1 MGLFQNMM
9 KPGPGVS
16 PNAPRK
22 TGLARLW
29 ELLLRDGGAFARA
42 GLLALVSA
50 VPFFVVVDISWRTRS
65 LAIALCGGAAGG
77 LLAMPQLVALT
88 DLVLRSLR
96 DEPGYWWHTYRRV
109 WRRDLKASLGPGALF
124 GALFALQLLGLSV
137 QLGAPAPDF
146 GFLALSAAG
155 LALSVGLFTYV
166 LPQLALL
173 ELPALVILKNALLL
187 VIVALPQSLAAVTVQ
202 MVYWG
207 VILWFW
213 PYTLIVVLFL
223 GLWCPLLCSQLI
235 VYAGLNTCLKIEE
248 TLCQQTTKAARP

>member
-1 MGLFQNMM
+1 MM

-109 WRRDLKASLGPGALF
+109 WRRSFRSSLLPGAGF
-124 GALFALQLLGLSV
+124 TALWACLLYARLAAAPAGQLL
-137 QLGAPAPDF
+137 
-146 GFLALSAAG
+146 LSAAV
-155 LALSVGLFTYV
+155 LTAFQTYYWMQAALFDRPAARQLENALRMAVGF
-166 LPQLALL
+166 LPQTLAAAAVQLVYLALL
-173 ELPALVILKNALLL
+173 PR
-187 VIVALPQSLAAVTVQ
+187 
-202 MVYWG
+202 
-207 VILWFW
+207 
-213 PYTLIVVLFL
+213 L
-223 GLWCPLLCSQLI
+223 GLFGLLTGLWLPSLLALML
-235 VYAGLNTCLKIEE
+235 VYPPIERALGLEAKIR
-248 TLCQQTTKAARP
+248 QAQTNC